1 MKEEKKAKIQ
11 IEIMSYE
18 RKNLL
23 NVLSKSDSFEA
34 EKLINTYAKTKNISV
49 PKFLVTPYTRDIKSF
64 GLKNYAPHIF

>member
-23 NVLSKSDSFEA
+23 NVLNKSDPFEA
-34 EKLINTYAKTKNISV
+34 EKLINAYAKSKEYLCSKISSN
-49 PKFLVTPYTRDIKSF
+49 PIYS
-64 GLKNYAPHIF
+64 